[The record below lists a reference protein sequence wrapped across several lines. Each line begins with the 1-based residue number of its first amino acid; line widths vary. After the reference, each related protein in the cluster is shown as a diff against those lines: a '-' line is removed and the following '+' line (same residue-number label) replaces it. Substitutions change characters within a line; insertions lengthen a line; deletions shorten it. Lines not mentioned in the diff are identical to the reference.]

1 MISLRY
7 HAVSIAAVFLALAM
21 GVVLGASGVSDRV
34 LSAVSSQRDDLGVQ
48 VTRLSA
54 ERDALAARDRAAD
67 EFASRVGPAAVRGLL
82 AGQTVALV
90 VAGADVQDRDAV
102 TGLIEQAGG
111 TVTGQVELTDAVGDP
126 ARADQLRELTSQL
139 LPTGA
144 QLPAASDTGSLV
156 GGLLGGVLLARDGV
170 AAVQPR
176 RRRRGAHRP
185 HQRRFRP
192 ARAAAGSG
200 ESRARAHRRR
210 SGRGGRRRLRGGLRA
225 ARGPARPRRPPA
237 RCWPGAADRPAR
249 RARSASRGR
258 TRTWWRGSRRWTT
271 CSPARAGWRP
281 CWRCTSSSTAARAA
295 TARVRALRRALL
307 RPCLSS
313 PEPDNGAQS
322 A

>member
-7 HAVSIAAVFLALAM
+7 HAVSIAAVFLALAV

-90 VAGADVQDRDAV
+90 VAGADTQDRDAV

-156 GGLLGGVLLARDGV
+156 GGLLGGVLLARDGG
-170 AAVQPR
+170 AAVRHR
-176 RRRRGAHRP
+176 RRRLGAHRP
-185 HQRRFRP
+185 HQRRVRP
-192 ARAAAGSG
+192 ARDAAGSG
-200 ESRARAHRRR
+200 EPRARAHRRR
-210 SGRGGRRRLRGGLRA
+210 RRTGWT
-225 ARGPARPRRPPA
+225 PPTPRRSTRGSPPSSTSRARA
-237 RCWPGAADRPAR
+237 RCWPGAADRRTR

-281 CWRCTSSSTAARAA
+281 CWRCTSSSTGRAGSYGTGAGAASGAA
-295 TARVRALRRALL
+295 PAVPVVPGT
-307 RPCLSS
+307 
-313 PEPDNGAQS
+313 
-322 A
+322 